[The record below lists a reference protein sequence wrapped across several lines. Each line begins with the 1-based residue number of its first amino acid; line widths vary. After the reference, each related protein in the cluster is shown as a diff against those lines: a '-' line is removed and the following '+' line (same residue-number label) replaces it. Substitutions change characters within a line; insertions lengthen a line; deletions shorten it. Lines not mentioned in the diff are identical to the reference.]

1 MTYFNICKRK
11 IIKKRFVNLHFSNLT
26 MNLIIDVGNTYA
38 KLAVFEQGRMVFK
51 KTVETNNILKEIR
64 EIQKKYDLNQKAIV
78 SSVGK
83 IDKKALEYLGKAFNL
98 QILSHET
105 DVPFKNLYAT
115 PKTLGIDRIA
125 LVCASVEQFPDKN
138 VLIIDAGTCIT
149 FDFINADNEYL
160 GGAISPGI
168 QMRYRALHN
177 QTANLP
183 LLEMEV
189 PDDIIGTST
198 ASSIH
203 SGVIYGVLNEIEG
216 NVNAYSDKYS
226 DLTVILTGG
235 DAKLLSKQLKS
246 SIFANSN
253 FLLEGLNFILQFN
266 SN

>member
-1 MTYFNICKRK
+1 
-11 IIKKRFVNLHFSNLT
+11 
-26 MNLIIDVGNTYA
+26 MNLIIDVGNTCT
-38 KLAVFEQGRMVFK
+38 KVAVFKGDRLLGKVSVETKNVL
-51 KTVETNNILKEIR
+51 KTVKEF
-64 EIQKKYDLNQKAIV
+64 QKKYDLIQKSIV

-83 IDKKALEYLGKAFNL
+83 LNKKTLNYLEKEFFL
-98 QILSHET
+98 QVLSHKT
-105 DVPFKNLYAT
+105 KLPFKNLYST
-115 PKTLGIDRIA
+115 PKTLGIDRMA
-125 LVCASVEQFPDKN
+125 LVCASIDDFSDKN

-149 FDFINADNEYL
+149 FDFINDKNEYL

-168 QMRYRALHN
+168 RMRYKALHD

-183 LLEMEV
+183 LLETKM
-189 PDDIIGTST
+189 PKDIIGNST

-203 SGVIYGVLNEIEG
+203 SGIMFGVLSEIEG
-216 NVNAYSDKYS
+216 SIERYKQEYA

-235 DAKLLSKQLKS
+235 DAKMLSKQLKS

>member
-1 MTYFNICKRK
+1 
-11 IIKKRFVNLHFSNLT
+11 
-26 MNLIIDVGNTYA
+26 MNLIIDVGNTYT
-38 KLAVFEQGRMVFK
+38 KVAVFKEDKLFDKTAVETK
-51 KTVETNNILKEIR
+51 NVLKTVKEFK
-64 EIQKKYDLNQKAIV
+64 KKYDLIQKAIV

-83 IDKKALEYLGKAFNL
+83 LNKGTLNYLEKEFFL
-98 QILSHET
+98 QVLSHKT
-105 DVPFKNLYAT
+105 KLPFKNLYST

-125 LVCASVEQFPDKN
+125 LVCASVDKFSDKN

-149 FDFINADNEYL
+149 FDFINDKNEYL

-168 QMRYRALHN
+168 KMRYKALHN

-183 LLEMEV
+183 LLETKT
-189 PDDIIGTST
+189 PKQIIGNST

-203 SGVIYGVLNEIEG
+203 SGVMFGVLREIDG
-216 NVNAYSDKYS
+216 NIETYKQEYA

-235 DAKLLSKQLKS
+235 DTKMLSKQLKS

-266 SN
+266 TN